1 MSARK
6 PVVDTS
12 AYPHPT
18 RRVRASRAQNSR
30 AHEQSRVDRA
40 ANIDAFGV
48 RAVPESKDLL
58 LARACLQR
66 LQRILPG
73 GVHGLIEQH
82 GPEQTLRRLRDEHP
96 TTPHAD
102 GQESSIE
109 ACIAR
114 ATADLDAADRLG
126 IRLLVP
132 EHSTW
137 PARLSSYRLARP
149 AHPIALWV
157 RGNPDLGT
165 LTRSAVTVLAEP
177 LCGAYGIEVADLFGY
192 RLAQHGATLISDTGR
207 GVAAALHRSAIR
219 ASSGA
224 ANIAVLPCGPERIYP
239 ADAMDILEQVADH
252 GAIVSCRP
260 PGTPPH
266 PSIATE
272 AAVLAA
278 SLSAV
283 TVLVQANPDS
293 PLLDLAR
300 TLATHTRLLVVPG
313 PITARGSAGPHQLL
327 REHLAQPATSAAEVT
342 EALRH
347 HGCDT

>member
-1 MSARK
+1 M
-6 PVVDTS
+6 
-12 AYPHPT
+12 
-18 RRVRASRAQNSR
+18 
-30 AHEQSRVDRA
+30 
-40 ANIDAFGV
+40 
-48 RAVPESKDLL
+48 PESRDLL

-73 GVHGLIEQH
+73 GVRGLIEQH
-82 GPEQTLRRLRDEHP
+82 GPEHALLRLRDEHP
-96 TTPHAD
+96 TILHAD
-102 GQESSIE
+102 DRESSIE
-109 ACIAR
+109 ACLDR
-114 ATADLDAADRLG
+114 AAADLDTADRLG
-126 IRLLVP
+126 VRLLVP
-132 EHSTW
+132 ELTTW
-137 PARLSSYRLARP
+137 PARLSGYRLTGRGITGCAP
-149 AHPIALWV
+149 PIALWV
-157 RGNPDLGT
+157 RGNPDLTT
-165 LTRSAVTVLAEP
+165 LTRRAVTVLAEP

-272 AAVLAA
+272 AAALAA

-283 TVLVQANPDS
+283 TLLVQANQES

-300 TLATHTRLLVVPG
+300 TLATHTRLLAVPG

-327 REHLAQPATSAAEVT
+327 REHRAQPVTSAAEVT
-342 EALRH
+342 ETLRH